1 MTAVDLTT
9 HPGHLARRLQQAH
22 HLLWTTMVSEEITSP
37 QFGVLNTLT
46 AEPGLDQRTVG
57 ERVGLDRSTI
67 AEVVSRLTRRGL
79 LDKVRDPEDG
89 RRFLLGLTEEGARTH
104 RRLTVRTARMNQV
117 FLAPLSAEERVL
129 FLTLMRRVSD
139 AAEELRDPAGPAPAS

>member
-1 MTAVDLTT
+1 MAAVDLTT

-22 HLLWTTMVSEEITSP
+22 HLLWTTMVSEETTSP
-37 QFGVLNTLT
+37 QFAVLNTLV

-67 AEVVSRLTRRGL
+67 AEVVGRLLRRGL
-79 LDKVRDPEDG
+79 LDKVRAPSDG
-89 RRFLLGLTEEGARTH
+89 RRSQLHVTDEGARLH

-117 FLAPLSAEERVL
+117 LLAPLDPAEREL
-129 FLTLMRRVSD
+129 FIDLIRRVAD
-139 AAEELRDPAGPAPAS
+139 AAEALRDHGRPAAAR